1 MIHLQES
8 LNKGINIKD
17 MLTDQRPREKML
29 TKGVKSLSDAELL
42 AIIIRTGTKKYN
54 AIELSTQIFKE
65 KLINIRDLYDISI
78 EELCSIDGIGLTK
91 ATQIKAAIELGVR
104 ASSYK
109 PHKYKIKV
117 PWDIYKYYMEELR
130 YAPKEIFKIVLL
142 NTKNEIITDIDISIG
157 TLNSSLVHP
166 REVFREAIRRSSNKI
181 ILIHNHPSGCPTPS
195 AEDKVVTNRLV
206 KCGDIIGIEV
216 IDHIIIGDG
225 LYFSFKENMLI

>member
-1 MIHLQES
+1 
-8 LNKGINIKD
+8 
-17 MLTDQRPREKML
+17 
-29 TKGVKSLSDAELL
+29 
-42 AIIIRTGTKKYN
+42 
-54 AIELSTQIFKE
+54 
-65 KLINIRDLYDISI
+65 
-78 EELCSIDGIGLTK
+78 
-91 ATQIKAAIELGVR
+91 
-104 ASSYK
+104 
-109 PHKYKIKV
+109 
-117 PWDIYKYYMEELR
+117 MEELR

-166 REVFREAIRRSSNKI
+166 REVVREAIRRSSNKI

-225 LYFSFKENMLI
+225 WYFSFKENMLI

>member
-109 PHKYKIKV
+109 PPKYKIKV
-117 PWDIYKYYMEELR
+117 PWDIYKYYME
-130 YAPKEIFKIVLL
+130 
-142 NTKNEIITDIDISIG
+142 N
-157 TLNSSLVHP
+157 
-166 REVFREAIRRSSNKI
+166 
-181 ILIHNHPSGCPTPS
+181 
-195 AEDKVVTNRLV
+195 
-206 KCGDIIGIEV
+206 
-216 IDHIIIGDG
+216 
-225 LYFSFKENMLI
+225 